1 MMARETLIRKRLD
14 YVMTERK
21 LYLSPKITVMDLAA
35 AIGTNKT
42 YLSLFLNNNLHMAF
56 YDFVNK
62 YRIDEA
68 CRIMGEMTD
77 NHKMMMTEV
86 AAASGFNSL
95 SSFNRYFIKIK
106 GISPSE
112 YLNANKKIK

>member
-1 MMARETLIRKRLD
+1 
-14 YVMTERK
+14 
-21 LYLSPKITVMDLAA
+21 
-35 AIGTNKT
+35 
-42 YLSLFLNNNLHMAF
+42 
-56 YDFVNK
+56 
-62 YRIDEA
+62 
-68 CRIMGEMTD
+68 MTD

-86 AAASGFNSL
+86 AAVSGFNSL